1 MKGLIYSQYYSTQKA
16 LWIYLGIGLL
26 LGIGFTAVDL
36 EGFQPLIS
44 LIILMFS
51 VSAATDNLKNEAAA
65 GWYKYAITLP
75 VSRKEIVQ
83 AHYAYYFLSA
93 GLGLAI
99 VLFIFAGRYL
109 LGFGTI
115 TESLSAIMLGIGI
128 CLLVSLFYPCT
139 YVVGADKSN
148 IIQMIITG
156 IIVVTYLVYNTVTLI
171 IGGYMYGSG
180 NEAMQ
185 HTGFELGRMSIFL
198 VFALI
203 LALFGYFIGLN
214 KFKNQNF

>member
-26 LGIGFTAVDL
+26 IGIGLTAIDL
-36 EGFQPLIS
+36 EGSNSFAS

-51 VSAATDNLKNEAAA
+51 VSAATDNLKNEASA

-83 AHYAYYFLSA
+83 AHYAYYFISA
-93 GLGLAI
+93 GLGFAI
-99 VLFIFAGRYL
+99 VLFIFTGRYL
-109 LGFGTI
+109 LGFGNI
-115 TESLSAIMLGIGI
+115 TQFLSAIMLGLGI

-139 YVVGADKSN
+139 YVVGAEKSN
-148 IIQMIITG
+148 VIQMIITAI
-156 IIVVTYLVYNTVTLI
+156 IIVTYIVFNTVTLI
-171 IGGYMYGSG
+171 IGSHMYGTG
-180 NEAMQ
+180 YDATL

-198 VFALI
+198 AFTLVIAL
-203 LALFGYFIGLN
+203 LGYFIGLN

>member
-26 LGIGFTAVDL
+26 IGVGLTAIDL
-36 EGFQPLIS
+36 KGSNSFAS

-51 VSAATDNLKNEAAA
+51 VSAATDNLKNEASA

-83 AHYAYYFLSA
+83 AHYAYYFISA
-93 GLGLAI
+93 GLGFAI
-99 VLFIFAGRYL
+99 VLFIFTGRYL

-115 TESLSAIMLGIGI
+115 TQFLSAIMLGLGI

-139 YVVGADKSN
+139 YVVGAEKSN
-148 IIQMIITG
+148 MIQMIITAI
-156 IIVVTYLVYNTVTLI
+156 IIVTYIVFNAVTLI
-171 IGGYMYGSG
+171 IGGYMYGTG
-180 NEAMQ
+180 YDATL

-198 VFALI
+198 AFALV
-203 LALFGYFIGLN
+203 LALLGYFIGLS

>member
-1 MKGLIYSQYYSTQKA
+1 
-16 LWIYLGIGLL
+16 
-26 LGIGFTAVDL
+26 
-36 EGFQPLIS
+36 
-44 LIILMFS
+44 
-51 VSAATDNLKNEAAA
+51 
-65 GWYKYAITLP
+65 
-75 VSRKEIVQ
+75 
-83 AHYAYYFLSA
+83 
-93 GLGLAI
+93 
-99 VLFIFAGRYL
+99 
-109 LGFGTI
+109 
-115 TESLSAIMLGIGI
+115 MLGIGI

-180 NEAMQ
+180 NDAMQ

>member
-51 VSAATDNLKNEAAA
+51 VSAATDNLKNESAA

-156 IIVVTYLVYNTVTLI
+156 IIVVTYIVYNTVTLI

-180 NEAMQ
+180 NDAMQ

>member
-51 VSAATDNLKNEAAA
+51 VSAATDNLKNEAAV

-180 NEAMQ
+180 NDAMQ